1 MPEQPKPEQPKENP
15 HVHRFSSYVKN
26 LEKHWAYAGLNKI
39 PKPKY

>member
-1 MPEQPKPEQPKENP
+1 MPEQPKLEEPKENP

-26 LEKHWAYAGLNKI
+26 LERHLYAGLNKI